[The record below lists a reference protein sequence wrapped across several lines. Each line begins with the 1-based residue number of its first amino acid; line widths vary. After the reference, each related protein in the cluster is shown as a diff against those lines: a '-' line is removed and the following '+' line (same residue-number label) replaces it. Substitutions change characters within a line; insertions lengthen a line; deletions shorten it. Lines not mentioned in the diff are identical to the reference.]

1 MIICVISLIEMAFLC
16 PVPIANFGAMLFS
29 DTYQTIKFPSEGIFR
44 DRGSKFLAFAYPISS
59 EMQIKA
65 IVTQLQAEHPK
76 ARHFCWA
83 FRLTQDTS
91 IFRVNDDG
99 EPNGS
104 AGRPILNCLLSAQLT
119 NILIVVVRY
128 FGGTLLGIPG
138 LINAYKSATLEALT
152 ANTIVEQTVNDI
164 YMISFDYVQMNAVMK
179 ILKDES
185 IQIIKQ
191 GFEANCYL
199 EISIRKNRI
208 NKVVDQLE
216 KLPHLQ
222 MSYLHTQ

>member
-1 MIICVISLIEMAFLC
+1 MT
-16 PVPIANFGAMLFS
+16 VPIANFGAMLFS

-59 EMQIKA
+59 ETHIKA
-65 IVTQLQAEHPK
+65 IITQLQAEHPK

-99 EPNGS
+99 EPTGS

-119 NILIVVVRY
+119 NILMVVVRY

-138 LINAYKSATLEALT
+138 LIYAYKSATLEAL
-152 ANTIVEQTVNDI
+152 AASTIIEQTVNDI
-164 YMISFDYVQMNAVMK
+164 YKISFDYVQMNVVMK
-179 ILKDES
+179 ILKEQS
-185 IQIIKQ
+185 IQIVKQ
-191 GFEANCYL
+191 GFETKCWL
-199 EISIRKNRI
+199 EISIRKNSV

-216 KLPHLQ
+216 KLPHLE
-222 MSYLHTQ
+222 MSYLDTR